1 MHLAGFLHCHET
13 ETEDLQL
20 KWTKLGSQQ
29 VFAWHPNVLDLLKRL
44 LKARVSPNGTTF
56 ARSCMHDIHNKCCV
70 CIKYFVTNYQVCNV
84 MCESIFFHREIQ
96 QNVALDHK
104 EISNYFCFLVSISIL
119 LDMETRKKND
129 CWLMENTYLRNN
141 CT

>member
-1 MHLAGFLHCHET
+1 MKLR
-13 ETEDLQL
+13 L
-20 KWTKLGSQQ
+20 KTCNWSEPSWTSSKCLLGIQMYYTYI
-29 VFAWHPNVLDLLKRL
+29 KRL

-56 ARSCMHDIHNKCCV
+56 ARSYMHDIHNKCCV

-84 MCESIFFHREIQ
+84 MCESSFFHQEIQ

-104 EISNYFCFLVSISIL
+104 EISNYFCFLISISIL

-129 CWLMENTYLRNN
+129 CWLMENMYLRNN